1 MFDNLYSEYSEKR
14 RKGDTL
20 QPLSLK
26 FAAECALRK
35 FQANQEKIKLKLFLV
50 YANDI
55 TGAVVSKKIIQ

>member
-35 FQANQEKIKLKLFLV
+35 FQANQKKNKIE
-50 YANDI
+50 I
-55 TGAVVSKKIIQ
+55 VSGLCQ